1 MRSDA
6 SEVDRTQAVLL
17 RLIRNVVNMNA
28 EGVST
33 APANVPSHGK
43 TGNRMSSRV
52 RRNLER
58 LHAQVQVKNISAQ
71 TNIASLLEFLGREG
85 DVYVYEQSH
94 AGGFGCQG

>member
-52 RRNLER
+52 RRNFGSS
-58 LHAQVQVKNISAQ
+58 HSQVQVKNISSQ

-94 AGGFGCQG
+94 AGAVG

>member
-1 MRSDA
+1 M
-6 SEVDRTQAVLL
+6 QAKSTEHKPYVLL

-52 RRNLER
+52 RRNFGSS
-58 LHAQVQVKNISAQ
+58 HSQVQVKNISSQ

-94 AGGFGCQG
+94 AGAVG